1 MSNKQKITDLL
12 LKIMVLTFILFIP
25 MIVSIASNIN
35 VVEKQQREL
44 QYQTTFQTHT
54 LADIEKLKN

>member
-35 VVEKQQREL
+35 IVEKQQRE

-54 LADIEKLKN
+54 LADIEKLK

>member
-12 LKIMVLTFILFIP
+12 LKIIVLTFILFIP
-25 MIVSIASNIN
+25 MIISIASNIN

-54 LADIEKLKN
+54 LADIEKLK